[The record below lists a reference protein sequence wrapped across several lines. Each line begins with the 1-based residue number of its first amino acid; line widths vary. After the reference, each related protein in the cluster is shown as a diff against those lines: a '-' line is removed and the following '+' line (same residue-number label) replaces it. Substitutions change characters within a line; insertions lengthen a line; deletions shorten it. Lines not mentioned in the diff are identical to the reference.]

1 MKKILSFLL
10 IFTVLIPCT
19 IFAGTEKQVAQKTP
33 QKIQSDGE
41 EVQIP
46 AYIIQGKNYVKLRDF
61 AAILSKTNKKFD
73 ISFDKQKEA
82 VVIESGKAYNKTD
95 KDLKENKEASAKAI
109 FSEQIVLLDNKEVKV
124 QTANIMDNNYLPI
137 RDLAELVGVKIDF
150 NNEKKIVELK
160 TEEKKCCCCGEK
172 TCTCSGDKEKG
183 CTCQCKLND
192 KGEKECPHCKKCQK
206 SMENKEAKENN
217 SKSENNNK
225 ECGCGSSM
233 K

>member
-1 MKKILSFLL
+1 MISKK
-10 IFTVLIPCT
+10 
-19 IFAGTEKQVAQKTP
+19 K
-33 QKIQSDGE
+33 
-41 EVQIP
+41 
-46 AYIIQGKNYVKLRDF
+46 
-61 AAILSKTNKKFD
+61 
-73 ISFDKQKEA
+73 A
-82 VVIESGKAYNKTD
+82 VVIESGKVYNKTD

-172 TCTCSGDKEKG
+172 TCTCSGDKEKE
-183 CTCQCKLND
+183 CTCQCKLHDN
-192 KGEKECPHCKKCQK
+192 GEKECPHCKKCQK

-225 ECGCGSSM
+225 ECGCCSSM

>member
-33 QKIQSDGE
+33 QKIQLDGE

-73 ISFDKQKEA
+73 ISFDKQKKA
-82 VVIESGKAYNKTD
+82 VVIESGKSYNKTD

-183 CTCQCKLND
+183 CTCQCNYTIRM
-192 KGEKECPHCKKCQK
+192 KKNVLTAKNVKNQWKIKKQK
-206 SMENKEAKENN
+206 KIIIRAKITTKNADVVLL
-217 SKSENNNK
+217 
-225 ECGCGSSM
+225 
-233 K
+233 